1 MRRIEQDVPPPT
13 QSVEIWDF
21 PTRIFHWTLVITVFV
36 AFFTGEDDIPVFI
49 LHTYL
54 GYVVGLLV
62 VFRLFW
68 GVVGIRYARFWDF
81 VRPWSVIRS
90 YARKLMRLS
99 PPRYIGHNPL
109 GGLMILAILATLAVV
124 VVTGMA
130 AGVDEGAIIPFF
142 SGMPSWIAKIAE
154 DVHEGFANFLMVL
167 VAIHVAG
174 VIFDGIL
181 TGENLIKAMINGHK
195 LIDQSIEPAPRVGAW
210 RSVFLAVLLGM
221 AWVWMV
227 WQTQF

>member
-68 GVVGIRYARFWDF
+68 GVVGNR
-81 VRPWSVIRS
+81 
-90 YARKLMRLS
+90 
-99 PPRYIGHNPL
+99 
-109 GGLMILAILATLAVV
+109 
-124 VVTGMA
+124 
-130 AGVDEGAIIPFF
+130 
-142 SGMPSWIAKIAE
+142 
-154 DVHEGFANFLMVL
+154 
-167 VAIHVAG
+167 
-174 VIFDGIL
+174 
-181 TGENLIKAMINGHK
+181 
-195 LIDQSIEPAPRVGAW
+195 
-210 RSVFLAVLLGM
+210 
-221 AWVWMV
+221 
-227 WQTQF
+227 